1 MALRHAQLLTDM
13 EDHGV
18 VDGLTGC
25 FNRTHGMK
33 MLRAELKRA
42 KRARTALSIAM
53 FDLDY
58 FKSVNDEYGHL
69 CGDALLA
76 AVGKKLQEMLRN
88 SDIKCRYGGE
98 EFLILLPD
106 TPRQGAIQV
115 GNMLRQELEKV
126 SVEWAGQT
134 VSITAS
140 IGIATADPGELE
152 SKALVGRADDA
163 LYRAKRAGRNRVC
176 VDGADDSEA
185 STETAPGEESLRRNS
200 SSELPDASDRR
211 QPVTTVAS

>member
-1 MALRHAQLLTDM
+1 
-13 EDHGV
+13 
-18 VDGLTGC
+18 
-25 FNRTHGMK
+25 
-33 MLRAELKRA
+33 
-42 KRARTALSIAM
+42 
-53 FDLDY
+53 
-58 FKSVNDEYGHL
+58 
-69 CGDALLA
+69 
-76 AVGKKLQEMLRN
+76 MLRN

-126 SVEWAGQT
+126 SVEWTGQT